1 VLKAMVIPAVL
12 LWTWHWVTGKD
23 AFDVRVLTMLVV
35 FVTMPLLVVRLM
47 LHVLRVQP
55 FSLRAVS
62 RRRVLSIGSEEEN
75 RHALA
80 LLWQTHFGL
89 GRQKEMSAAEAMAPD
104 AAAVIQ
110 KNVRKHRIDEVVFC
124 AKDLKW
130 GRIID
135 LMEQL
140 KRTGAMFKI
149 AQPGSEFVIGPS
161 SIESLQDLLIME
173 EHAVSSSAAR
183 RRKRIFDLVLSIL
196 LIAASPVL
204 IWAMR
209 DRGGFLRNIGHVLLG
224 RASWVGYFPQAERG
238 VRLPRIRP
246 GVLDPVR
253 ADGLMPTPT
262 TVQRMNLTYA
272 KDYRVG
278 WDLRL
283 IRKAFAQ
290 LGG

>member
-1 VLKAMVIPAVL
+1 M
-12 LWTWHWVTGKD
+12 T
-23 AFDVRVLTMLVV
+23 
-35 FVTMPLLVVRLM
+35 
-47 LHVLRVQP
+47 
-55 FSLRAVS
+55 
-62 RRRVLSIGSEEEN
+62 
-75 RHALA
+75 
-80 LLWQTHFGL
+80 
-89 GRQKEMSAAEAMAPD
+89 AAEVNTSQGQEA
-104 AAAVIQ
+104 IR
-110 KNVRKHRIDEVVFC
+110 KKVRKHGIDEVVFC

-130 GRIID
+130 GRIIE

-183 RRKRIFDLVLSIL
+183 RRKRILDVVLSVL
-196 LIAASPVL
+196 FLVVSPVL
-204 IWAMR
+204 IWTMH
-209 DRGGFLRNIGHVLLG
+209 DRAGFLKNIGHVLVG
-224 RASWVGYFPQAERG
+224 RASWVGYFPQADKG
-238 VRLPRIRP
+238 VRLPRLRP

-253 ADGLMPTPT
+253 ADGLAPTPS

-283 IRKAFAQ
+283 IRKAFGQ